1 MGRNCEK
8 YGKYYFCVK
17 TDLSENGDIYLFAD
31 DAIVENGDLF
41 FINSESSTNMC
52 FARGS
57 WKTFYAASCIDGGP
71 VAVEHWKGEIP
82 E

>member
-8 YGKYYFCVK
+8 YGQYYFCVK

-31 DAIVENGDLF
+31 DVIVENGDLI
-41 FINSESSTNMC
+41 FINSEGSTNMC

-57 WKTFYAASCIDGGP
+57 
-71 VAVEHWKGEIP
+71 
-82 E
+82 